1 MFTYDLTIESPDD
14 CAGLTLF
21 NLMHLYKFFTVTR
34 DCVGSIPARCIK
46 QTATAYMRRRRW
58 LKTVPSIKPRSPIF
72 VNSRE

>member
-34 DCVGSIPARCIK
+34 DCVGSFLPGASNK
-46 QTATAYMRRRRW
+46 QPLHT
-58 LKTVPSIKPRSPIF
+58 
-72 VNSRE
+72 